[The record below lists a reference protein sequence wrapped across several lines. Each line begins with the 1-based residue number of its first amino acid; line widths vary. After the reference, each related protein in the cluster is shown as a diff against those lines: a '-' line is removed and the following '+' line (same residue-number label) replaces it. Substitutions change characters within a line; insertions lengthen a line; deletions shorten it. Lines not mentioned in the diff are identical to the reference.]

1 MSVEP
6 PRSLRDVVTLLREH
20 HHVVT
25 VALLGVLGET
35 GSGREASFARLKRCS
50 PSTRPSSR
58 SSSTSAR
65 RCMLLSAPDG
75 GSLVKDETT
84 YAEMFDRAK
93 EQIETAVALDAP

>member
-35 GSGREASFARLKRCS
+35 G
-50 PSTRPSSR
+50 
-58 SSSTSAR
+58 
-65 RCMLLSAPDG
+65 
-75 GSLVKDETT
+75 
-84 YAEMFDRAK
+84 
-93 EQIETAVALDAP
+93 